1 MSTALESFSACH
13 ARLYPMF
20 KRFAWAELEDAAVA
34 EEAAISTLVALWER
48 HLIGGGN
55 RFIDVDPLAF
65 RMLKLRI
72 GNHQRAR
79 SAAHQ
84 PLSLAS
90 LAARAKSWLP
100 GAHATH
106 APPDL
111 EQVVRTALADM
122 RPRCRE
128 VFLLRRESGLSF
140 KEIAALCST
149 GVRTVSAL
157 MHRAQFMLR
166 DHVDRAGFGSLE
178 RRNAADT
185 GRWRIAEF
193 NREPEFYE
201 SQEAIIE
208 REGNPESALIS
219 DYIVG
224 EMSAERAA
232 EVARRLEEDAEFREI
247 AAPLLLAWSV
257 APTSEPVSADERARA
272 WEEVRRRAAITA

>member
-1 MSTALESFSACH
+1 MSAAMDAFSACH
-13 ARLYPMF
+13 ERLYPVF
-20 KRFAWAELEDAAVA
+20 KRYAWAELEDAALA
-34 EEAAISTLVALWER
+34 EETAVSTLVALWER
-48 HLIGGGN
+48 HVIGGGN

-72 GNHQRAR
+72 SNHLRAR
-79 SAAHQ
+79 SVAHQ
-84 PLSLAS
+84 PLSLAA

-100 GAHATH
+100 ASTA
-106 APPDL
+106 AQPDL
-111 EQVVRTALADM
+111 EHVVRQALAEM

-140 KEIAALCST
+140 KEIAALCGS

-157 MHRAQFMLR
+157 MHRAQFVLR
-166 DHVDRAGFGSLE
+166 DHVDHAGFGSAE

-232 EVARRLEEDAEFREI
+232 EVARRLEEDSEFREI
-247 AAPLLLAWSV
+247 AEPLLMAWSV
-257 APTSEPVSADERARA
+257 SPTSEPVSPDELTRA
-272 WEEVRRRAAITA
+272 WDQVRQRAQITA

>member
-1 MSTALESFSACH
+1 MSTALESFTACH
-13 ARLYPMF
+13 HRLYPVF
-20 KRFAWAELEDAAVA
+20 KRYAWAELDDPAVA
-34 EEAAISTLVALWER
+34 EESSISTLAALWDR

-100 GAHATH
+100 GSHGAH
-106 APPDL
+106 PPDL
-111 EQVVRTALADM
+111 EQVVRSALAEM

-128 VFLLRRESGLSF
+128 VFLLRREAGLSF
-140 KEIAALCST
+140 KEIAALCGT

-157 MHRAQFMLR
+157 MHRAQFVLR

-193 NREPEFYE
+193 NREPDFYE

-247 AAPLLLAWSV
+247 AEPLLMAWSV
-257 APTSEPVSADERARA
+257 APTSEPVSSEELARA
-272 WEEVRRRAAITA
+272 WDEVRRRAGITA

>member
-1 MSTALESFSACH
+1 MSSALEAFAACH
-13 ARLYPMF
+13 ERLYPTF
-20 KRFAWAELEDAAVA
+20 KRFAWAELDDAGLA
-34 EEAAISTLVALWER
+34 EEAAVSTLVAMWER

-65 RMLKLRI
+65 QMLKLRI
-72 GNHQRAR
+72 SNHQRAR
-79 SAAHQ
+79 SVAHQ

-90 LAARAKSWLP
+90 LAARAKAWLP
-100 GAHATH
+100 AAPVTH
-106 APPDL
+106 PPELD
-111 EQVVRTALADM
+111 QVVRTALAEM

-140 KEIAALCST
+140 REIAALCGT
-149 GVRTVSAL
+149 GVRSVSAL
-157 MHRAQFMLR
+157 MHRAQFVLR
-166 DHVDRAGFGSLE
+166 DHVDRAGFGSAE

-193 NREPEFYE
+193 NREPDFYE

-232 EVARRLEEDAEFREI
+232 EVARRLEDDAEFREI
-247 AAPLLLAWSV
+247 AEPLLMAWSV
-257 APTSEPVSADERARA
+257 APTSEPVSPGDRALAWDQVRQRAR
-272 WEEVRRRAAITA
+272 ITD